1 LIEFAVIDQPP
12 IVPPDG
18 VSDQLPPLIE
28 EAPTVHPPIEPPE
41 AFKLSVTIVY
51 LSI

>member
-1 LIEFAVIDQPP
+1 LIEFAFITQPP
-12 IVPPDG
+12 ILPPVG
-18 VSDQLPPLIE
+18 VNDQLPPLIE
-28 EAPTVHPPIEPPE
+28 DAPTVHPPIEPPE